1 MMSMEI
7 IEEKAEKILNDADA
21 YRAPVPIQLVAQHMN
36 LELEGLPLRDIS
48 GMLIVRGDRGAIGY
62 NSAHARVRQRFT
74 ICHEIAHFALHVEH
88 NEKPRLFIDQHVV
101 YRTGENVSAKI
112 ECQEVEANRLGAALL
127 MPKDLVLKEVRHRD
141 LDLDDDEAIRFLA
154 KQFWVSPMA
163 IASRLLRLEIFL
175 YPVGR

>member
-1 MMSMEI
+1 MISMEI
-7 IEEKAEKILNDADA
+7 IEEKAEKILHEADA
-21 YRAPVPIQLVAQHMN
+21 HRAPVPIQLVAQHLN
-36 LELEGLPLRDIS
+36 LELEALPLRDIS

-74 ICHEIAHFALHVEH
+74 ICHEIAHFALHAEH

-101 YRTGENVSAKI
+101 HRTSEKASTKA
-112 ECQEVEANRLGAALL
+112 ECQQVEANRFGAALL
-127 MPKDLVLKEVRHRD
+127 MPKDLVQKEIRHRD
-141 LDLDDDEAIRFLA
+141 LDLDDDEAIKFLA

-163 IASRLLRLEIFL
+163 IANRLLRLGMFL

>member
-1 MMSMEI
+1 MMSMEM
-7 IEEKAEKILNDADA
+7 IEEKSGKILRDAYA
-21 YRAPVPIQLVAQHMN
+21 YRAPVPIQIVAQHLN
-36 LELEGLPLRDIS
+36 LELEALPLRDIS

-74 ICHEIAHFALHVEH
+74 ICHEIAHFALHAEH

-101 YRTGENVSAKI
+101 YRAGENASAKI
-112 ECQEVEANRLGAALL
+112 ECQEVEANRFGAALL
-127 MPKDLVLKEVRHRD
+127 MPKELLQKEIRHGD

-163 IASRLLRLEIFL
+163 IASRLLRLGIFM